1 MDIKGC
7 TALVTGA
14 NRGLG
19 KAWVDALFEAG
30 AAKVYAGA
38 RDPASVAD
46 ARAVPVKLDVK
57 KTSPHQVAQR
67 TLEGVVAGLT
77 HVRSAPT

>member
-19 KAWVDALFEAG
+19 KAYVDALFA
-30 AAKVYAGA
+30 VA
-38 RDPASVAD
+38 RP
-46 ARAVPVKLDVK
+46 RC
-57 KTSPHQVAQR
+57 
-67 TLEGVVAGLT
+67 TLERAIQN
-77 HVRSAPT
+77 R